1 MSTSSGGNENK
12 FFSWSLFIFDT
23 LCLTNAALRW
33 SVISFVKWLFP
44 SLNVFQNSV
53 TEMRSCYTFP
63 VSSFLRP
70 SICPPFLPDSHCV
83 TLCSFCVS
91 LWKLGTPNYRGLS
104 IIMYLA
110 VEMYWHTV
118 PPWKKRT
125 PNINWGILLLRSISM
140 FLTVIFILSDLNKYL
155 CLVKKKRE
163 NDSGRKKSIWKIFL
177 FISDHNYSF

>member
-1 MSTSSGGNENK
+1 MASP
-12 FFSWSLFIFDT
+12 
-23 LCLTNAALRW
+23 C
-33 SVISFVKWLFP
+33 
-44 SLNVFQNSV
+44 LNVFQNNTAKKKPTKKRSGHATPSLRLSV
-53 TEMRSCYTFP
+53 
-63 VSSFLRP
+63 LRP
-70 SICPPFLPDSHCV
+70 SICPPFLPGSRCV

-110 VEMYWHTV
+110 VKMYWRTV

-155 CLVKKKRE
+155 RLVKKRE
-163 NDSGRKKSIWKIFL
+163 NDGGGGGSIWKLAL
-177 FISDHNYSF
+177 FIST